1 MDVRGGSS
9 KRMSLCITHTI
20 HCHCGVEEWRSGV
33 EEEEEE
39 ENAYLVTLR
48 TALMR
53 LRCSKILSVL
63 VRVCCGMLVWILMS
77 LQPHDT
83 TRHDK
88 I

>member
-20 HCHCGVEEWRSGV
+20 HCGVEEWRSGV
-33 EEEEEE
+33 E

-83 TRHDK
+83 TRHDTTKYK